1 VQKLWRTG
9 QRNFFL
15 RLMRTIRDDSGC
27 GHALRVAL
35 RLIASRRSV
44 ESPLLIPHGHPNLI
58 VHHFEETIGGRA
70 YQIEVT
76 LVSNR
81 WRAQLRRGPG
91 VPTAMMPFYG
101 QTPDEAAGHLWQ
113 WLSLTHQRF
122 AAAATARASTI

>member
-1 VQKLWRTG
+1 MLWRTG
-9 QRNFFL
+9 QLNFFL
-15 RLMRTIRDDSGC
+15 LAMRTIRDSSGC
-27 GHALRVAL
+27 ERALRVAL

-44 ESPLLIPHGHPNLI
+44 ESSPLLIPSGHPNLI
-58 VHHFEETIGGRA
+58 IHHFEQTIGGRA